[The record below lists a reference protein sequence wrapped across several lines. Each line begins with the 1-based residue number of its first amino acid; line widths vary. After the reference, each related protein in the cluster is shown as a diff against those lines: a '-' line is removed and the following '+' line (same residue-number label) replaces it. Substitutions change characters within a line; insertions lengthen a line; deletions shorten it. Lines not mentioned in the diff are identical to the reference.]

1 MAPGSRFLLLP
12 ADTEFWFSETMTT
25 TMTANRSPRT
35 QRMFALVL
43 LACLAVS
50 LICVV
55 YPLYVVRPFRAQG
68 ARELTTALMIER
80 FQGAITLVSAI
91 AALAALLWYW
101 PSAPRTWRRA
111 LVAAGTGF
119 VCVLAAL
126 ARVNVYELK
135 FHAIDHAS
143 FAAAPR
149 VRLDKD
155 EMVLAVKVGGSA
167 RAYPI
172 RSLSYH
178 HMVNDL
184 MEKVAIVA
192 TY

>member
-1 MAPGSRFLLLP
+1 
-12 ADTEFWFSETMTT
+12 
-25 TMTANRSPRT
+25 MTANRPPRT
-35 QRMFALVL
+35 GRMLPLVL

-55 YPLYVVRPFRAQG
+55 YPFYVIRPFRAQG
-68 ARELTTALMIER
+68 ARELAAALTIER
-80 FQGAITLVSAI
+80 FQRAITLVSAI
-91 AALAALLWYW
+91 AGLAAVLWYW
-101 PSAPRTWRRA
+101 PSEPRTWRRA
-111 LVAAGTGF
+111 LAAVATGV

-143 FAAAPR
+143 FAAASR
-149 VRLDKD
+149 VKLDKD
-155 EMVLAVKVGGSA
+155 EMVLAVKIGGKA

-178 HMVNDL
+178 HVVNDV
-184 MEKVAIVA
+184 MDKVAIVA